1 MQKKMEIM
9 DKEMSLQNYKE
20 KVIKIAQLVK
30 NFNQKLLPI
39 YLFIYF
45 TFYVNIQYFASS
57 TSCQFGH

>member
-1 MQKKMEIM
+1 MQKKMEIL

-39 YLFIYF
+39 YLFIYL
-45 TFYVNIQYFASS
+45 FYVLCKYPVF
-57 TSCQFGH
+57 CQ